1 MPDRLLQLDDVRNT
15 DNPEKIA
22 ALFQRLGYGGVGGAQ
37 PIAIEDLQLSDRSAE
52 AIEAAFFI
60 ADHKEEDESLQV
72 ILFQLRSAEWD
83 APSIASSRMKAIA
96 TALAQRPSYFLLVA
110 VNPAYDR
117 LMVVNPR
124 TSFDTKMNIK
134 VSIRKL
140 LIDRKNPTAY
150 DRDRI
155 EAIAARDLSPAALYQ
170 VQCEA
175 FDVQKLT
182 KTFYKGYQVLFDH
195 VQAVVADSNLHP
207 YFDNADR
214 LHQFC
219 QRLLGRLLFLYFL
232 QKKAFLAGDR
242 RFFTTQYER
251 LGGKNYYAQVL
262 EPLFFETLNQQ
273 RPNSDSQWGKIPYLN
288 GSLFDRDYGVGI
300 QDGAERQTLEQ
311 TQLPNSLFDPTDP
324 KSILAFLNGYNFT
337 VSEAGQGDED
347 AAVDPEMLGT
357 VFENMLAEEER
368 GQSGTFYTPRGIVRF
383 MCRSVLCQ
391 HLSNGTG
398 MTADEVEAL
407 LDLDPDDVFQ
417 AKLGRDQAKA
427 LKQALE
433 TVTVLDPAVGSG
445 AFLLGMLEV
454 ILAMRQVI
462 ARQEGI
468 RVPQGSLA
476 ISQWKRD
483 IIARNLYGVDINPT
497 AIEIA
502 KLRLWLS
509 LVVDIPQ
516 IEDVEPL
523 PNLDYKLM
531 CGDSLIST
539 IEGEH
544 LIPDPR
550 KSAHQLTL
558 VVSPLSVKIQS
569 LIDLERQF
577 YDASGEQRKHLKA
590 EILEAERSVFMAA
603 IAQQQQKLRQDA
615 NTTDQNIKQ
624 LKRPPKTLKDEKA
637 RIVSALAALHRFEQ
651 AVLSGERSLTFFQYH
666 LHFRDIFERGGF
678 DVVVGNPPYV
688 RQEKFKELKPALQ
701 QEYSCYTGTADLFVY
716 FYEQGINLLRA
727 GGHLTYISSNKY
739 MRAGYG
745 KKLRTFLTEKTTL
758 HQIIDFGDT
767 DVFGAIAYPSIILLQ
782 KAKPQT
788 SSRNERKSPSLRG
801 TELEP
806 LHTQA
811 LNWPRSQPLHE
822 LVRTFRA
829 NQFPILQR
837 DLKANGWALE
847 SSATLELLEKLRSA
861 GTPLGEY
868 VNGKL
873 YYGIKTGL
881 KEAFVIDQATHDR
894 LIAEHPSSAEV
905 IKPFVD
911 GCHVKRWRIDYQNL
925 WLIFTRRG
933 IDLMRYPAI
942 HEYLSQYKER
952 LTPGVRGG
960 RKWYEIQANIAYWKE
975 LEKPKIIYPDIYKH
989 QRFSVDKSNFF
1000 PGNTCYFIPTT
1011 EYWLCGLL
1019 NSACVEWFYSIIS
1032 SRVRGG
1038 YLRGFSDYMK
1048 QIPIPPASEADKQAI
1063 KQLVQ
1068 KCLDA
1073 RGQGVEAWEAEIG
1086 DRVAH
1091 LYGLSADDLKVIQV
1105 DFGDA
1110 DVFGAIAY
1118 PSNILL
1124 QKAKPETSPWN
1135 ERKPPSPAGREL
1147 EPLHTQA
1154 LNWPPSQPLD
1164 ELVPTFRADQFPIL
1178 QRNLKVGCWTLESPA
1193 TLELLEKLRSAGMP
1207 LGEYVK
1213 GRLYRGV
1220 LTGFNEAFVIDQV
1233 ARDRL
1238 IAEDLSSA
1246 EVIKPFVRG
1255 RDVKRWRI
1263 DYQNLWLIFTRRGID
1278 ITRYAA
1284 IHEYLSQYKERLTP
1298 GIKGS
1303 RKAGSYKW
1311 YEIQDNI
1318 TYWQEFEKPK
1328 IYYQEIATYQ
1338 SFTWDNTGSFSNN
1351 KTFLIPE
1358 ASYYLLALLN
1368 SRITWYFL
1376 DQVTVKMAGGAYA
1389 MQTIY
1394 VSQIPIPPAS
1404 EADKQPIKQLVQRC
1418 LDARGQGVE
1427 AWEAEIG
1434 DRVAHIYG
1442 LSADD
1447 LKVIQGEGKD

>member
-52 AIEAAFFI
+52 AVEAAFFI

-170 VQCEA
+170 VQCE
-175 FDVQKLT
+175 
-182 KTFYKGYQVLFDH
+182 
-195 VQAVVADSNLHP
+195 
-207 YFDNADR
+207 
-214 LHQFC
+214 
-219 QRLLGRLLFLYFL
+219 
-232 QKKAFLAGDR
+232 
-242 RFFTTQYER
+242 R

-273 RPNSDSQWGKIPYLN
+273 RPNSDSRWGKIPYLN

-300 QDGAERQTLEQ
+300 QDGAERQTLEHI
-311 TQLPNSLFDPTDP
+311 QLPNSLFDPTDP

-688 RQEKFKELKPALQ
+688 RQEKFKEIKPALQ

-881 KEAFVIDQATHDR
+881 KEAFVIDQATRDR

-952 LTPGVRGG
+952 LTPGG
-960 RKWYEIQANIAYWKE
+960 R
-975 LEKPKIIYPDIYKH
+975 
-989 QRFSVDKSNFF
+989 QR
-1000 PGNTCYFIPTT
+1000 
-1011 EYWLCGLL
+1011 
-1019 NSACVEWFYSIIS
+1019 
-1032 SRVRGG
+1032 
-1038 YLRGFSDYMK
+1038 
-1048 QIPIPPASEADKQAI
+1048 
-1063 KQLVQ
+1063 
-1068 KCLDA
+1068 A
-1073 RGQGVEAWEAEIG
+1073 RGRSLGSRNWRSG
-1086 DRVAH
+1086 C
-1091 LYGLSADDLKVIQV
+1091 
-1105 DFGDA
+1105 
-1110 DVFGAIAY
+1110 
-1118 PSNILL
+1118 
-1124 QKAKPETSPWN
+1124 
-1135 ERKPPSPAGREL
+1135 PP
-1147 EPLHTQA
+1147 
-1154 LNWPPSQPLD
+1154 
-1164 ELVPTFRADQFPIL
+1164 
-1178 QRNLKVGCWTLESPA
+1178 
-1193 TLELLEKLRSAGMP
+1193 LRS
-1207 LGEYVK
+1207 
-1213 GRLYRGV
+1213 
-1220 LTGFNEAFVIDQV
+1220 I
-1233 ARDRL
+1233 
-1238 IAEDLSSA
+1238 
-1246 EVIKPFVRG
+1246 
-1255 RDVKRWRI
+1255 
-1263 DYQNLWLIFTRRGID
+1263 RR
-1278 ITRYAA
+1278 
-1284 IHEYLSQYKERLTP
+1284 
-1298 GIKGS
+1298 
-1303 RKAGSYKW
+1303 
-1311 YEIQDNI
+1311 
-1318 TYWQEFEKPK
+1318 
-1328 IYYQEIATYQ
+1328 
-1338 SFTWDNTGSFSNN
+1338 
-1351 KTFLIPE
+1351 
-1358 ASYYLLALLN
+1358 
-1368 SRITWYFL
+1368 
-1376 DQVTVKMAGGAYA
+1376 
-1389 MQTIY
+1389 
-1394 VSQIPIPPAS
+1394 
-1404 EADKQPIKQLVQRC
+1404 
-1418 LDARGQGVE
+1418 
-1427 AWEAEIG
+1427 
-1434 DRVAHIYG
+1434 
-1442 LSADD
+1442 
-1447 LKVIQGEGKD
+1447 